1 MALYG
6 NSSSSSPAASG
17 HFTPPS
23 GQFGPSGAV
32 GASPINAR
40 GAGAYG
46 GFGGAPGVGVP
57 MSGPPGMMA
66 SPAIP
71 YNVHAAMTAQH
82 QQNQQLHLQQVQQQ
96 LASLKMHG
104 AGADTNGATL
114 SNNLWQ

>member
-6 NSSSSSPAASG
+6 NSSPAASG

-40 GAGAYG
+40 AGAYG
-46 GFGGAPGVGVP
+46 GFAPGA
-57 MSGPPGMMA
+57 MSAPGMMA
-66 SPAIP
+66 SPATP

-104 AGADTNGATL
+104 AGADSNGATL